1 MTLGSSRLAPAGS
14 IGRVTIRSTPPA
26 TKTGSRVRLD
36 NDAADK
42 ITVKESLQVNQS
54 AVVVGNT
61 VPLIFC
67 REVSSVGGVM
77 VSPPC
82 VRCGFQVPVSGE
94 ITVNYLCVLSEG
106 NLSAVSSTDV
116 WLGGR
121 KISTLTSPAYEQT
134 YGGLPSSLALYNDF
148 YVGDDAF
155 IYPSEIG
162 SGGSLAGLSL
172 AGVRATYGVGGAWAS
187 AVHCFVRSGVEVT
200 RLIDNTAGPSNNFAD
215 LVLYLLRSTGRM
227 PDDLIDSAALLTA
240 AKFTDA
246 EGFFFNGVLA
256 ASTSLRD
263 YLSKVAP
270 LFLLMVSSVDGKTG
284 LRPVLPI
291 TGTFGIDTGAITPA
305 VTYGMEDMVIGS
317 YQQQFYPLSDRKF
330 FRCVMSWRQ
339 QTADEAPVIA
349 STIVGY
355 TGYATAGPYEA
366 YDLSDFCV
374 TEAHAIKVGRYILA
388 KRRYSTHSISFRL
401 RPGAASREPGDIV
414 RVTLNRISSAGDAFA
429 FSRLYQVN
437 SVTEAPTGEVA
448 IEADHF
454 PVNASGNSLIAAE
467 INTTAILDV
476 ADAEDQCPPP
486 PPAEEPDPPPAGT
499 QLAAYGGTVTTSG
512 GYRIHTFTGNGSFVV
527 TNAPSG
533 STVEYLIVGGGGA
546 GGSTDSIG
554 RGAGGGGGGQV
565 RTGTV
570 SVSAQSYPV
579 TVGGITGGTQ
589 QGKSSSAL
597 GLTSIGG
604 GRGSWT
610 YVPVTSTMNGASGGG
625 GDSVHIT
632 AGTGSAGNNGAA
644 GSSGSRGGGGGGAG
658 GAPSGATG
666 GAGVSSSISGSSV
679 SYGAGGTA
687 KTSNGEGDDGP
698 ANRGQ
703 GGGGGFG
710 DDPNPSYVGA
720 AGGNGSAGVVIIRY
734 LYS

>member
-1 MTLGSSRLAPAGS
+1 MTVTSSTMAAPGS
-14 IGRVTIRSTPPA
+14 IGRLTIRTTPTA
-26 TKTGSRVRLD
+26 TRTGSAYRSDV
-36 NDAADK
+36 DAADT
-42 ITVKESLQVNQS
+42 IAVKESLQTNQA

-67 REVSSVGGVM
+67 REVTSVGGVM
-77 VSPPC
+77 VSPPA
-82 VRCGFQVPVSGE
+82 VRCGFQVPASGL

-106 NLSAVSSTDV
+106 ELSAVSSTDV

-121 KISTLTSPAYEQT
+121 KISTLDDDAYEQT
-134 YGGLPSSLALYNDF
+134 YGGLPSTIALYNDF

-155 IYPSEIG
+155 VYPSEIG

-172 AGVRATYGVGGAWAS
+172 AGVRATYPVGGAWAS
-187 AVHCFVRSGVEVT
+187 AVHCFVRSGVSVV
-200 RLIDNTAGPSNNFAD
+200 RLLDSSSGPSNNFAD

-227 PDDLIDSAALLTA
+227 PEDLIDSAALLTA
-240 AKFTDA
+240 AEFTDTA
-246 EGFFFNGVLA
+246 GLHFNGVLA
-256 ASTSLRD
+256 ASTSMRD

-270 LFLLMVSSVDGKTG
+270 LFLLMVSNVNGKTG

-291 TGTFGIDTGAITPA
+291 TGGFAIDTGVITPA

-317 YQQQFYPLSDRKF
+317 YQQQYTPLSDRKF

-339 QTADEAPVIA
+339 QVADEAPVIT
-349 STIVGY
+349 SVIVGY
-355 TGYATAGPYEA
+355 TGYATEGPYET

-374 TEAHAIKVGRYILA
+374 AEAHAIKVGRYILA
-388 KRRYSTHSISFRL
+388 KRRYSTHTISFTL
-401 RPGAASREPGDIV
+401 LPGAASREPGDII
-414 RVTLNRISSAGDAFA
+414 RVTLNRISSAGAAFA
-429 FSRLYQVN
+429 FSRLYQVVA
-437 SVTEAPTGEVA
+437 VTKEPTGEMA
-448 IEADHF
+448 IDAEHF
-454 PVNASGNSLIAAE
+454 PVDADGKSLIAAE
-467 INTTAILDV
+467 INTTAIRPPV
-476 ADAEDQCPPP
+476 NGEDQCPPP
-486 PPAEEPDPPPAGT
+486 TPAEEPDPPPAGT

-533 STVEYLIVGGGGA
+533 SEVEYLIAGA
-546 GGSTDSIG
+546 GGRGGGSSTSG
-554 RGAGGGGGGQV
+554 VGGGGGGGGQV

-570 SVSAQSYPV
+570 SVTAQSYSV
-579 TVGGITGGTQ
+579 TVGSNAATQGG
-589 QGKSSSAL
+589 SSSAL

-604 GRGSWT
+604 GRGSST
-610 YVPVTSTMNGASGGG
+610 SLPVTSTMNGASGGG
-625 GDSVHIT
+625 GNSVTLT

-666 GAGVSSSISGSSV
+666 GAGVSSSISGTSV
-679 SYGAGGTA
+679 SYGGGGTA
-687 KTSNGEGDDGP
+687 KTSNGAGTDGT

-703 GGGGGFG
+703 GGGGGYG
-710 DDPNPSYVGA
+710 TISSSPTVYAN
-720 AGGNGSAGVVIIRY
+720 GGLGGTGVVIIRY